1 MLSYLCNI
9 SGVSRSGYY
18 KHFSN
23 VTVKKRKSNEVR
35 DLESRENIL
44 KAYNFKNRKKGARQ
58 IKMILSNVFDI
69 NYNLKRIR
77 RIMKKYNIV
86 CPYKK
91 ANPYRR
97 MIKAIKQHN
106 LT

>member
-1 MLSYLCNI
+1 MLSYLCKL

-18 KHFSN
+18 NYFSTETITRRDN
-23 VTVKKRKSNEVR
+23 QETI
-35 DLESRENIL
+35 DLESYKNIL
-44 KAYNFKNRKKGARQ
+44 AAFNFKNRKKGAKQ
-58 IKMILSNVFDI
+58 IKMTLENEFNI

-86 CPYKK
+86 CPHRK

-97 MIKAIKQHN
+97 MMKA
-106 LT
+106 T